1 MWNQSSTLIYVILG
15 CLVFIIVSVYLV
27 YTITSHDII
36 QPDEEEKLRLLAD
49 MAAKNKRYCTTEVTY
64 CFTDQDC
71 SSRCDISNKY
81 ACINGICKNQRIVEQ
96 NPKNDCD
103 PTKGFVAYLVG
114 NPAFGQYD
122 YICKSIDPGIAIN
135 LEKNLMCYGEKIDF
149 NYIYKFPSTQDCS
162 DCPYPAVV
170 PATSVKR
177 EHLECS
183 EQFWYLV
190 QVGYN

>member
-81 ACINGICKNQRIVEQ
+81 ACINCICKNQRIV
-96 NPKNDCD
+96 
-103 PTKGFVAYLVG
+103 
-114 NPAFGQYD
+114 
-122 YICKSIDPGIAIN
+122 
-135 LEKNLMCYGEKIDF
+135 
-149 NYIYKFPSTQDCS
+149 
-162 DCPYPAVV
+162 
-170 PATSVKR
+170 
-177 EHLECS
+177 
-183 EQFWYLV
+183 
-190 QVGYN
+190 